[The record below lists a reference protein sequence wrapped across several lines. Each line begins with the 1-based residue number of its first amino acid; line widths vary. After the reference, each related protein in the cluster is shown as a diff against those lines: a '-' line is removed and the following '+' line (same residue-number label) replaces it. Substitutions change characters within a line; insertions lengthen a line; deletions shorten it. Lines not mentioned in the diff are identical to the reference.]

1 MSIALMGCA
10 SRVMHGLDERQA
22 NQIQSV
28 LIERGFG
35 ARKVLEDGRPPT
47 WAVEVPTADA
57 AAAVRVL
64 ATLGLPRPRPAGVK
78 ELLRPGLVP
87 DPLEQH
93 VLLLE
98 AQSGEL
104 ARTLEGVDGVLSA
117 RVHLVRA
124 TLGRG
129 GATASPA
136 KAAVYLRVQA
146 LAQGRLIGMREELRA
161 LVAGAVEGLEPAGVT
176 LVLQEVEAPLFIR
189 AAEVPRGPWSAPL
202 LSLGIGALGLAAG
215 IGVCR
220 VRRHLH
226 AEKTQARSP
235 TAALVV
241 RPRVQ
246 APLEASGE

>member
-1 MSIALMGCA
+1 VAGPGSTTPPPRGRRTPGQAWPGSGAVRLALGGPGRRGTGTDGPDSRSGGFRPDLQPGGAPRPPGRRGPGEPDGRSRQQGAGPGHLRSEASLADAGLRVVMRGALAAMSLALVGCA

-22 NQIQSV
+22 NEIQSV

-35 ARKVLEDGRPPT
+35 ARKVLDDGRPPT

-57 AAAVRVL
+57 AAAIRVL

-104 ARTLEGVDGVLSA
+104 ARTLEDVDGVLSA

-124 TLGRG
+124 TLSRG
-129 GATASPA
+129 GAPA
-136 KAAVYLRVQA
+136 RPPQPPRYL
-146 LAQGRLIGMREELRA
+146 
-161 LVAGAVEGLEPAGVT
+161 PA
-176 LVLQEVEAPLFIR
+176 P
-189 AAEVPRGPWSAPL
+189 
-202 LSLGIGALGLAAG
+202 
-215 IGVCR
+215 
-220 VRRHLH
+220 
-226 AEKTQARSP
+226 
-235 TAALVV
+235 
-241 RPRVQ
+241 
-246 APLEASGE
+246 